1 MPKPLEKIFL
11 IVIDFLT
18 INIAFFCLLRLRSSA
33 DLFVEQGFPI
43 RLQISMIIFVF
54 WFLLFLFFG
63 LYRSWYT
70 KSRFDEF
77 LSVFKAISFGLLLI
91 FVLTFEPESDLKN
104 PPTLG
109 RILILSYWF
118 IMILTVGGG
127 RILLHTVQRKLLEHG
142 IWQKNTL
149 IIGWNDKAKDLA
161 DRIEKYPALGYKVI
175 GFIGLTRKEVNE
187 TYKKL
192 KVLGHLARLKEVVT
206 KYKVEEV
213 IISLGKSSQK
223 NVLNVIA
230 HCEDLPVHIK
240 IEPDLYNIVLGQART
255 QQIYGFP
262 LIEIHPEIM
271 QPWESQIKRFIDLF
285 ISLTTLSIMLP
296 LFILVALIIKIES
309 AGPVFF
315 KQKRVGKGGRIF
327 TVYKF
332 RSMVKDAEKMTGPVW
347 AGEKDPRITRFGRI
361 MRKLRIDEFP
371 QLLNVLYGQMS
382 IVGPR
387 PERPYFVDRLK
398 RDYPFYTRRLRV
410 KPGITGW
417 AQVKGEYDTTI
428 EQVKEKLAYDLY
440 YIDNMSL
447 SLDFRIL
454 LFTLLVVIRGK
465 GQ

>member
-127 RILLHTVQRKLLEHG
+127 RILLHTLQRKLLEHG

>member
-1 MPKPLEKIFL
+1 MPKPLEKVLLIFIDL
-11 IVIDFLT
+11 ITV
-18 INIAFFCLLRLRSSA
+18 NIAFFCLLRLRSSA
-33 DLFVEQGFPI
+33 DLFVEQGFSI

-70 KSRFDEF
+70 KSRFDEV
-77 LSVFKAISFGLLLI
+77 LSVFKAVSFGLLLI
-91 FVLTFEPESDLKN
+91 FLLTFEPESDLKN

-109 RILILSYWF
+109 RLLIFSYWF
-118 IMILTVGGG
+118 IMLIFVGGG
-127 RILLHTVQRKLLEHG
+127 RLLLHTLQRKLLERG

-161 DRIEKYPALGYKVI
+161 DRIEKYPALGYKVV
-175 GFIGLTRKEVNE
+175 GFISLSRKEVND
-187 TYKKL
+187 TYKHL
-192 KVLGHLARLKEVVT
+192 SVLGHLSKLEEIVT
-206 KYKVEEV
+206 QYHVEEV

-223 NVLNVIA
+223 SVLTVIA
-230 HCEDLPVHIK
+230 NCEHLPVHIK
-240 IEPDLYNIVLGQART
+240 IEPDLYNIILGQART

-262 LIEIHPEIM
+262 LIEIYPELM
-271 QPWESQIKRFIDLF
+271 QPWERQVKRIMD
-285 ISLTTLSIMLP
+285 LSISFITLLLLSP
-296 LFILVALIIKIES
+296 LFILVALIIKLES
-309 AGPVFF
+309 SGPVFF

-332 RSMVKDAEKMTGPVW
+332 RSMVRDAEKMTGPVW

-428 EQVKEKLAYDLY
+428 EQAKEKLAYDLY
-440 YIDNMSL
+440 YIDNISL
-447 SLDFRIL
+447 SLDLRIL
-454 LFTLLVVIRGK
+454 FFTVLVVIRGK